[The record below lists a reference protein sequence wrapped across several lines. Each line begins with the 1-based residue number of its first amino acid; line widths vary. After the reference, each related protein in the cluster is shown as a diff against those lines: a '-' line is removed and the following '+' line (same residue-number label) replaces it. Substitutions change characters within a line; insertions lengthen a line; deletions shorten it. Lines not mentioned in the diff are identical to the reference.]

1 MPNDLPPELRPDLPP
16 DLRPDLR
23 PDRHG
28 SYPPLSPAAQALAAR
43 CESRVNELARHMA
56 RETFEQLPGY
66 ADLPA
71 DVKDV
76 EIAATVRSGLRL
88 FLRRVR
94 DTRGRAGD
102 FSLFRERAAQ
112 RADEG
117 MPLHTLLRSHST
129 GVYVLWQALRAEAA
143 EGEEG
148 ALIELVDFLLRGHE
162 AIIGAVAET
171 YLDEQAALSAERR
184 EHHRSLVR
192 GLLDGSLPPSR
203 AFDELGLEGPSLVV
217 HVHLSKEEAPATPA
231 VAGRRRVRRIQTVL
245 DRTLGAGAVSLLGA
259 DGGHVI
265 APQPADDPDG
275 VRVCA
280 ELATRIRQ
288 LCGDGVR
295 LAAVTAA
302 AAQDVPAAAR
312 TATEIVRV
320 ARACG
325 RPPGPHRMDDVLL
338 EYHLSRRDE
347 SSDRIAA
354 LLDPVGD
361 RPELIETLRVHLE
374 HRHDRRSTANHLG
387 LHPNTVDNRL
397 ARITGLTGLDIASAR
412 GNALALAALLLRG
425 DVPG

>member
-1 MPNDLPPELRPDLPP
+1 MPNVPPLEA
-16 DLRPDLR
+16 
-23 PDRHG
+23 HG
-28 SYPPLSPAAQALAAR
+28 AYPALSPAAQALAAR
-43 CESRVNELARHMA
+43 CESRVNELARRMA

-66 ADLPA
+66 TELPA

-76 EIAATVRSGLRL
+76 EIAATVRNGLRL

-102 FSLFRERAAQ
+102 YSLFRERAAQ

-129 GVYVLWQALRAEAA
+129 GVYVLWQTLRDEATS
-143 EGEEG
+143 GEEG

-171 YLDEQAALSAERR
+171 YLDERAALFAERR

-192 GLLDGSLPPSR
+192 GLLDGSLPPAR
-203 AFDELGLEGPSLVV
+203 AFEELGLEGPSLVV
-217 HVHLSKEEAPATPA
+217 HLQIPRGQEPTAPA
-231 VAGRRRVRRIQTVL
+231 VADRRRVRRVQTVL
-245 DRTLGAGAVSLLGA
+245 DRTLGTEAVSLLGV

-265 APQPADDPDG
+265 APQGADDTDG
-275 VRVCA
+275 VHACE
-280 ELATRIRQ
+280 ELSGRLQQI
-288 LCGDGVR
+288 CGTDVR
-295 LAAVTAA
+295 LAAVTAVTPH
-302 AAQDVPAAAR
+302 DVPAAAR
-312 TATEIVRV
+312 TAGDIVRV

-325 RPPGPHRMDDVLL
+325 RPAGLHRMDDVLL

-374 HRHDRRSTANHLG
+374 HRHDRRSTARHLG

-397 ARITGLTGLDIASAR
+397 ARIAELTGLDIASAR

-425 DVPG
+425 DE

>member
-1 MPNDLPPELRPDLPP
+1 MPNDLPP
-16 DLRPDLR
+16 
-23 PDRHG
+23 DRHG
-28 SYPPLSPAAQALAAR
+28 AHPALSPAAQALAAR
-43 CESRVNELARHMA
+43 CEGRVNELARRMA

-66 ADLPA
+66 TALPA

-94 DTRGRAGD
+94 DPGGRAGD

-117 MPLHTLLRSHST
+117 MPLHTLLRTHSA
-129 GVYVLWQALRAEAA
+129 GAYVLWQALRAEATD
-143 EGEEG
+143 GERG

-171 YLDEQAALSAERR
+171 YLDEQAALFAERR

-192 GLLDGSLPPSR
+192 GLLDGSLPPAR
-203 AFDELGLEGPSLVV
+203 AFEELGLEGRSLVV
-217 HVHLSKEEAPATPA
+217 HLHFARRQAPAAPD
-231 VAGRRRVRRIQTVL
+231 VADRRRVRRIQTVL
-245 DRTLGAGAVSLLGA
+245 DRSFGTGAVSLLGV
-259 DGGHVI
+259 DGGQVI
-265 APQPADDPDG
+265 APQRADDPDG
-275 VRVCA
+275 ARTCE
-280 ELATRIRQ
+280 ELFTRLRQ
-288 LCGDGVR
+288 VCGDTVR
-295 LAAVTAA
+295 LAPVAA
-302 AAQDVPAAAR
+302 ATARDVPAAAR
-312 TATEIVRV
+312 TAADIVRV

-338 EYHLSRRDE
+338 EYHLSRRNE

-361 RPELIETLRVHLE
+361 RPELVETLRVHLE
-374 HRHDRRSTANHLG
+374 LGHDRRSTARHLG

-397 ARITGLTGLDIASAR
+397 ARITELTGLDIASAR

-425 DVPG
+425 NVPG

>member
-1 MPNDLPPELRPDLPP
+1 MPNDLPPE
-16 DLRPDLR
+16 
-23 PDRHG
+23 RHG
-28 SYPPLSPAAQALAAR
+28 AGYPVLSPAAQALAAR

-56 RETFEQLPGY
+56 HETFEQLPGY
-66 ADLPA
+66 TELPA
-71 DVKDV
+71 DVKEV
-76 EIAATVRSGLRL
+76 EIAATVRNGLRL

-94 DTRGRAGD
+94 DPQGRTGD
-102 FSLFRERAAQ
+102 YSLFRERAAQ

-129 GVYVLWQALRAEAA
+129 GVYVLWQALREEAA
-143 EGEEG
+143 DGEEG

-162 AIIGAVAET
+162 SIIGAVAET
-171 YLDEQAALSAERR
+171 YLDEQAALFAERR

-192 GLLDGSLPPSR
+192 GLLDGSLPPRR
-203 AFDELGLEGPSLVV
+203 ALEELGLEGPTLVV
-217 HVHLSKEEAPATPA
+217 HLHIPRNEEPA
-231 VAGRRRVRRIQTVL
+231 VSDVADRRQVRRVQTVL
-245 DRTLGAGAVSLLGA
+245 DRTLGADAVSLLSA

-265 APQPADDPDG
+265 APQRADDSGG
-275 VRVCA
+275 VRACEALSTRLRQVCGA
-280 ELATRIRQ
+280 
-288 LCGDGVR
+288 DVR

-302 AAQDVPAAAR
+302 APQDVPAAAR
-312 TATEIVRV
+312 TATDVVRV

-325 RPPGPHRMDDVLL
+325 RPAGLHRMDDVLL

-374 HRHDRRSTANHLG
+374 HRHDRRSTARHLG

-397 ARITGLTGLDIASAR
+397 ARITELTGLDIASAH

-425 DVPG
+425 HE